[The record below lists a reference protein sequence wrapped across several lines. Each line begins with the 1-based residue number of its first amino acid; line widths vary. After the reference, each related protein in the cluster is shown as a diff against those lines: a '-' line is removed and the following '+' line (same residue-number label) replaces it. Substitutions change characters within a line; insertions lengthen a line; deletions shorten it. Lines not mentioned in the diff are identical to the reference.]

1 MPMQSN
7 IQTFI
12 DLGPVAIA
20 DRLPLAVSAIEQLS
34 PGAEL
39 ILTSQDD
46 LSPVHELLPGHLRG
60 LIVWRALE
68 RGPDAWR
75 VRVQKG
81 AETCGCRCSCN

>member
-1 MPMQSN
+1 MQSN
-7 IQTFI
+7 TQNFV
-12 DLGPVAIA
+12 DLNSVAVV
-20 DRLPLAVSAIEQLS
+20 DRLALAVSVIEQLS

-46 LSPVHELLPGHLRG
+46 LSLIHGLLPGHLRG

-68 RGPDAWR
+68 RGPDIWR

>member
-1 MPMQSN
+1 MQSTT
-7 IQTFI
+7 QTLI
-12 DLGPVAIA
+12 DLGLVAVV
-20 DRLPLAVSAIEQLS
+20 DRLPLAFSAIEQLS
-34 PGAEL
+34 KGAEL
-39 ILTSQDD
+39 ILTSSDD
-46 LSPVHELLPGHLRG
+46 LSPIHELLPSHLRG

>member
-1 MPMQSN
+1 MNCVLQAL
-7 IQTFI
+7 I
-12 DLGPVAIA
+12 DLGLVAVA
-20 DRLPLAVSAIEQLS
+20 DRLPLAFSAIEQLS
-34 PGAEL
+34 KGAEL
-39 ILTSQDD
+39 ILTSSDD
-46 LSPVHELLPGHLRG
+46 LSPIHELLPSHLRG